1 MKNINDVIEMVK
13 ADHLKLNNGDLS
25 AGKAN
30 VMSRNYATVCRMYA
44 DKLKHDKHYGI
55 NNKISFYNGN

>member
-1 MKNINDVIEMVK
+1 MKDIKELIEMIK
-13 ADHLKLNNGDLS
+13 KDHRKLDAGNLS

-30 VMSRNYATVCRMYA
+30 VKSRNYATVCRIYA

-55 NNKISFYNGN
+55 NDEIEFYHGK

>member
-1 MKNINDVIEMVK
+1 MESINDVIKMIKE
-13 ADHLKLNNGDLS
+13 DHTKLDSGNLS

-30 VMSRNYATVCRMYA
+30 VKSRNYATVCRMYS

-55 NNKISFYNGN
+55 NNRIDFYDGK